1 MKVTWPRSACKCSP
15 SSRIDAHAVEKSMA
29 LTPVEPPPLIMVR
42 NCPLEAA
49 PEALKRSP
57 WPHVLRV
64 SYE

>member
-1 MKVTWPRSACKCSP
+1 
-15 SSRIDAHAVEKSMA
+15 MA